1 MPPRRRTKVHPTPRS
16 NEGRTKSSAPAAPER
31 LNAAT
36 IDLAVELGAR
46 APLRLER
53 PVVVASGPLGFGA
66 EAATLIDL
74 RDVGLF
80 VVRTATLTARRAGLP
95 PRLVEVPGGLL
106 HAIDRENPGIDE
118 VIQRHAPAWRDA
130 ACAVALSVAA
140 GDTAELKRLMRK
152 VEGRG
157 ATLGIDAY
165 ELDLTAPCDALDGA
179 PFESSL
185 DEAARLIDAAR
196 EATEL
201 PLIAKISPTATSVAR
216 LVAHLADA
224 GADIVS
230 ISGSPVGFL
239 PDRAR
244 RGAALAAGSGRLSGP
259 LIRPLAL
266 AAVAEAAQVGAL
278 PIIGGGGI
286 GSPADALDFLSAGA
300 SAVSV
305 GSALWADPGLPGAIA
320 ESARRAAAS
329 RGAPRVTDLVGAA
342 LRDRLRS

>member
-1 MPPRRRTKVHPTPRS
+1 MPPRRRTKVPHPSRALDVRV
-16 NEGRTKSSAPAAPER
+16 GRSAPTAPQR

-36 IDLAVELGAR
+36 IELAVELGAR

-66 EAATLIDL
+66 EAAALIDM

-106 HAIDRENPGIDE
+106 HAVDRENPGIDE

-130 ACAVALSVAA
+130 VCAVALSVAA
-140 GDTAELKRLMRK
+140 GTTAELRRLMRK
-152 VEGRG
+152 VEGRR

-185 DEAARLIDAAR
+185 DESARIIDVAR
-196 EATEL
+196 EATDL
-201 PLIAKISPTATSVAR
+201 PLIAKFSPTATSMSR
-216 LVAHLADA
+216 LVSHCADA
-224 GADIVS
+224 GADIAS

-239 PDRAR
+239 PDRSR

-286 GSPADALDFLSAGA
+286 GSPADALDFFAAGA

-305 GSALWADPGLPGAIA
+305 GSALWADSGLPGAIA
-320 ESARRAAAS
+320 ESARRAAAA
-329 RGAPRVTDLVGAA
+329 RGAPRIAALVGAA
-342 LRDRLRS
+342 LRDTL